1 MKNVFSSKSGS
12 LLFLLCTISLFVG
25 LYFNEDAGGGGTR
38 ADFINTWEYVQALK
52 QDIFIDSSQ
61 WTRLLPLH
69 YLFISFL
76 DSIIKNE
83 FLLRGIYCLI
93 SLLVPYS

>member
-38 ADFINTWEYVQALK
+38 YPTWSGR
-52 QDIFIDSSQ
+52 FG
-61 WTRLLPLH
+61 W
-69 YLFISFL
+69 L
-76 DSIIKNE
+76 DG
-83 FLLRGIYCLI
+83 LQPRTDG
-93 SLLVPYS
+93 V